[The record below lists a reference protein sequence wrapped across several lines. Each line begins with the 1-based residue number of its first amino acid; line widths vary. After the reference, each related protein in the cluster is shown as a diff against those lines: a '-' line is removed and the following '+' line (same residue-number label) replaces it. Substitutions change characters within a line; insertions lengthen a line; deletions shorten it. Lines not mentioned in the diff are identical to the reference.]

1 MQMDYESA
9 AEAPPANRRTLVGL
23 LDLAAHVAGAS
34 AAVLCLDGAGSLS
47 VAACSGIA
55 EDRAEALAP
64 SLAALRDRLG
74 ASGLLIGPQPLGG
87 TAAGLQVL
95 AGAAV
100 AGPGGEMLGCLWLCG
115 PAGKVD
121 PDRREPESL
130 RRIAGLIGMEIAE
143 QVAMDGR
150 LAAAR
155 AEAERATRA
164 KSRFLSAANH
174 DLRQPYQAIHLF
186 LHLLQTKLSDPGQQS
201 LVTRIQE
208 AVQSGETLL
217 TSLLELSTLD
227 AGTVRPAV
235 VRIGVGEILE
245 RMIREFEA
253 AALAKGLRLRYVPS
267 TVTVVTDPVL
277 LERMLKH
284 LIGNAIRFTAKG
296 SILIGCRRRGG
307 HLRVEVWDTGPG
319 IPEDRQAA
327 VFEEFVQIAGVGQ
340 RDRGRGLGLGL
351 AIVERTARLL
361 GHGIGVRSAV
371 GKGSVFAISLRR
383 GEGVGD
389 TTDPNPDPVA
399 VLVMGGDPVQTT
411 ALRVMLESWN
421 CSIATAP
428 PSDTSGAA
436 VDLVIAELRP
446 EGGGNGLEAIDAMRR
461 RIGRAVPAVLISGDG
476 GPERVKLLGGAN
488 VSVLLR
494 PFGPDHLKNVLEAA
508 LMRPVGPR

>member
-9 AEAPPANRRTLVGL
+9 AEALPLTRRTLVGL
-23 LDLAAHVAGAS
+23 LDLAAHAMGAPV
-34 AAVLCLDGAGSLS
+34 AVLCLDGAGSIS
-47 VAACSGIA
+47 VAACFGIPD
-55 EDRAEALAP
+55 DRAEALAP
-64 SLAALRDRLG
+64 DLTGLRDRLD
-74 ASGLLIGPQPLGG
+74 ASGLLVGPLPLGG
-87 TAAGLQVL
+87 SPAAGLQVL

-100 AGPGGEMLGCLWLCG
+100 AGPGGETLGNLWLCG
-115 PAGKVD
+115 PAGKSD
-121 PDRREPESL
+121 PDRRQVESL
-130 RRIAGLIGMEIAE
+130 RRIAGLIGVEIAE

-235 VRIGVGEILE
+235 ARVAVGETLE
-245 RMIREFEA
+245 RMIREFEGP
-253 AALAKGLRLRYVPS
+253 ALAKGLRLRYVPC
-267 TVTVVTDPVL
+267 TATVVTDTVL

-284 LIGNAIRFTAKG
+284 LIGNAVRFTTKG
-296 SILIGCRRRGG
+296 SILIGCRRRGDR
-307 HLRVEVWDTGPG
+307 LRIEVWDTGPG
-319 IPEDRQAA
+319 IPEDKRAA
-327 VFEEFVQIAGVGQ
+327 VFEEFVQIAGVGP

-361 GHGIGVRSAV
+361 GHGINVRSVV
-371 GKGSVFAISLRR
+371 GKGSVFALSIRIAKDVAEQPVPDRISVLLL
-383 GEGVGD
+383 GD
-389 TTDPNPDPVA
+389 
-399 VLVMGGDPVQTT
+399 DPVQVT

-421 CSIATAP
+421 CPVATAAAP
-428 PSDTSGAA
+428 EAGAA
-436 VDLVIAELRP
+436 PPDVVIAELRP
-446 EGGGNGLEAIDAMRR
+446 EGGGNGLEVVDAVRR
-461 RIGRAVPAVLISGDG
+461 RAGRAIPGVVISGEG
-476 GPERVKLLGGAN
+476 GPERVKLLGDAD

-494 PFGPDHLKNVLEAA
+494 PFGPDHLKNVLEAV